1 MRHFLAASLFATV
14 MAATSAAAQPN
25 PSVTYHDWKPADP
38 DNTLVVDTTKG
49 RIFVELHPEM
59 APKAVERVKLLA
71 RRGTYDGLL
80 FHRVIAGFVAQTGDP
95 GNHDGGKTELPNLDP
110 EFTFRLPAD
119 LPRTIAA
126 RPAGLSEGFIGAM
139 PYVSV
144 SETARPPREDK
155 TLYAWATQCAGV
167 FAMGRD
173 EARDSANSE
182 IYIMLDAY
190 PGLDRNYTPAGRVIS
205 GPDVLHSLAVG
216 EPPEHPDALVKV
228 QVLADM
234 ANPPRI
240 EVLNTQGPE
249 FAALIDQARTNRGA
263 DFSVCDVDV
272 PYRIV
277 P

>member
-1 MRHFLAASLFATV
+1 MMAVL
-14 MAATSAAAQPN
+14 AATSAAAQPN
-25 PSVTYHDWKPADP
+25 TALTYHDWKPADP
-38 DNTLVVDTTKG
+38 DNTLVVDTSKG

-59 APKAVERVKLLA
+59 APKAVERIKLLA

-80 FHRVIAGFVAQTGDP
+80 FHRVIAGFVAQAGDP

-110 EFTFRLPAD
+110 EFTFRLPID
-119 LPRTIAA
+119 LPRKIAA

-144 SETARPPREDK
+144 SETARPPRDDH

-182 IYIMLDAY
+182 IYFMLAAY

-205 GPDVLHSLAVG
+205 GPEVLHSLAVG

-234 ANPPRI
+234 PNPPHI
-240 EVLNTQGPE
+240 EVLDTQGPE
-249 FAALIDQARTNRGA
+249 FAALIDQARAARGA